1 MKTMSTASM
10 TTTVSA
16 RPDGLLLAV
25 LCVIVV
31 GGYIMMGSASM
42 EYAGQQYNNPWFHI
56 QRHGLYLLASIPAMI
71 IGMLVPMQI
80 WQRWSA
86 VLLLIGFLALVAV
99 LIPGIGST
107 VNGSTRWISLGFIN
121 IQCSEVAKLC
131 MVFYMAGYLVR
142 HEERVRRYWSGF
154 YNPLL
159 VVAVFVVLLLLEPD
173 FGAVVV
179 LMSAVLGMLFL
190 AGVRI
195 EQFLAVIVVALAAM
209 VSMVLMS
216 PYRFERLTTFVDPW
230 PHQFDSG
237 YQLVQSLIAFG
248 RGEWFGLGLGK
259 SVQKLFYLPEAH
271 TDFVFAIIGE
281 ELGFIGAALV
291 VLLFALLVWRILL
304 IGSRCER
311 SVLKFAAYCCYG
323 IGIIFAAQAFINI
336 GVNIGLLPT
345 KGLTLPFFSY
355 GGSSLIICF
364 ASIGLVLRAQYEQ
377 QLQSGEVR

>member
-1 MKTMSTASM
+1 M
-10 TTTVSA
+10 TTATATSTVIA
-16 RPDGLLLAV
+16 AKPDGLLLAV
-25 LCVIVV
+25 LCMIVV
-31 GGYIMMGSASM
+31 AGYIMMGSASM
-42 EYAGQQYNNPWFHI
+42 EYAGQQYGNPWHHI
-56 QRHGLYLLASIPAMI
+56 QRHGMYLLLSIPAMF
-71 IGMLVPMQI
+71 IGMLMPMQV

-121 IQCSEVAKLC
+121 IQCSEIAKLC
-131 MVFYMAGYLVR
+131 VVFYMAGYLVR
-142 HEERVRRYWSGF
+142 HEDRVRRDWLGF
-154 YNPLL
+154 FNPLF
-159 VVAVFVVLLLLEPD
+159 VVAVFIVLLLMEPD

-190 AGVRI
+190 AGVRVV
-195 EQFLAVIVVALAAM
+195 QFFTVILGAGGAMAAM
-209 VSMVLMS
+209 VFTSD
-216 PYRFERLTTFVDPW
+216 YRMERLTTFLDPW

-248 RGEWFGLGLGK
+248 RGEWLGLGLGK

-281 ELGFIGAALV
+281 ELGFIGAAV
-291 VLLFALLVWRILL
+291 VVALFVVLVWRILL
-304 IGSRCER
+304 IGRRCDQ
-311 SVLKFAAYCCYG
+311 SGLKFAAYTSYG

-355 GGSSLIICF
+355 GGSSLIVCF
-364 ASIGLVLRAQYEQ
+364 AAIGLVLRAQYEQ
-377 QLQSGEVR
+377 QLASDEVQQ